1 MLSPSP
7 LLSPHSPAVC
17 PQCTRKFRRREKRK
31 RERGEV
37 GGMTV
42 FPALLEGEGEGREEI
57 KAEAVSREKGLYGKI
72 GLRLERVWREVYA
85 KTGVYQ
91 Y

>member
-1 MLSPSP
+1 
-7 LLSPHSPAVC
+7 
-17 PQCTRKFRRREKRK
+17 
-31 RERGEV
+31 
-37 GGMTV
+37 MTV

-85 KTGVYQ
+85 RTGVY
-91 Y
+91 

>member
-1 MLSPSP
+1 
-7 LLSPHSPAVC
+7 
-17 PQCTRKFRRREKRK
+17 
-31 RERGEV
+31 
-37 GGMTV
+37 MTV